1 MCAAVSSHGG
11 NDSDGDETV
20 VDVVASVDVLPRDTL
35 DHIVSFLLRTD
46 LAAVAV
52 RRKGDNDRQLPEDHR
67 EGAGAADVRNQCGGV
82 RAQNETA
89 RRKGGPRHAPRRER
103 PI

>member
-35 DHIVSFLLRTD
+35 DHILSFLLRTD
-46 LAAVAV
+46 LASVAVAT
-52 RRKGDNDRQLPEDHR
+52 RS
-67 EGAGAADVRNQCGGV
+67 
-82 RAQNETA
+82 
-89 RRKGGPRHAPRRER
+89 
-103 PI
+103 